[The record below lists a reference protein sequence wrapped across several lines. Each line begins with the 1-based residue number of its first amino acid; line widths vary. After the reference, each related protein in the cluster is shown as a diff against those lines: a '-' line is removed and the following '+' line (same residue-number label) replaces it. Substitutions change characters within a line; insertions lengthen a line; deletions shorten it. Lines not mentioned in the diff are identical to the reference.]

1 MVYMYS
7 IENTQNYKYIVMK
20 KILILILLFSSQLI
34 QSQNIDSVT
43 LILKNNQK
51 QGYILN
57 PFVNI
62 IEYENII
69 SSNKDTLIFK
79 TSYSLD
85 DTIHYN
91 NETLI
96 YNFRKKIKPKE
107 CVKKTLYITPPTFIC
122 KIIKLEISDRDI
134 EYIYYFKHKN
144 GKEYIFYT
152 IETKKNIIE

>member
-1 MVYMYS
+1 MYS

-96 YNFRKKIKPKE
+96 YNFRKKIKPTE

-122 KIIKLEISDRDI
+122 KIIKLEIKDNDI
-134 EYIYYFKHKN
+134 EYIYYFKHKKE
-144 GKEYIFYT
+144 KEYIFYT